1 MIFFKT
7 FWVMVLG
14 NALVLAILM
23 TDNYGSQLSSRP
35 ASNWIERLE
44 RPERINEL
52 KMNQVLA
59 HLKIKPGDIVAD
71 IGAGTGVFSRP
82 LAQAIAPSGKLLAVE
97 IDQELLD
104 YISQRAKKENIQ
116 NIEEVLGSFDDPNL
130 PKKDVDLAFI
140 HDVLHHIKN
149 REAYLKRLT
158 SYLAPGGRVA
168 IIDFDKNH
176 PDSAHQNKPE
186 LQITLEQV
194 KGWMSVA
201 GFKISKEIVLFE
213 EKFFVVFSK
222 IH

>member
-7 FWVMVLG
+7 FWVIVLG

-35 ASNWIERLE
+35 ASNWIKRLE

-52 KMNQVLA
+52 KMDQVLVY
-59 HLKIKPGDIVAD
+59 LKIKPGDIVAD

-104 YISQRAKKENIQ
+104 YINQQAKKENIQ
-116 NIEEVLGSFDDPNL
+116 NIEGVLGGFNDPNL
-130 PKKDVDLAFI
+130 PKKSVGLAFI
-140 HDVLHHIKN
+140 HDVLHHIEH
-149 REAYLKRLT
+149 REAYLKTLT

-168 IIDFDKNH
+168 IIDFNKNH

-194 KGWMSVA
+194 KGWMGAA
-201 GFKISKEIVLFE
+201 GFEISEEITLFE
-213 EKFFVVFSK
+213 ENFFVVFSK
-222 IH
+222 TH